1 MGMSNPESE
10 GGPDSVERFAADL
23 RELRLSAGDPKLIAL
38 SERTGVSKS
47 VLSEAFSGRR
57 LPTERT
63 VARVVEDLG
72 GEREAWVA
80 RRFALDPRGTAAIAE
95 SGASPEPASRR
106 FSVLQTL
113 LIAGV
118 AAALAVG
125 GTSVFWA
132 TRAAPV
138 PDAGAPENAEGP
150 YLAAA
155 NGVDPM
161 RTACK
166 DDAIIAASES
176 RLDRQVHVQLL
187 YSNDCMAVWGRVTR
201 YDDRSSGNT
210 LTMQIYPE
218 GDRKS
223 ARAQKRTAEG
233 LQSMYTPMIVEPD
246 VEARV
251 CGAASLTLDGETID
265 LGPELCA

>member
-1 MGMSNPESE
+1 MSIPGSE
-10 GGPDSVERFAADL
+10 HVTDSVERFAADL
-23 RELRLSAGDPKLIAL
+23 RELRLSAGDPKLLAL

-72 GEREAWVA
+72 GDRDAWVS
-80 RRFALDPRGTAAIAE
+80 RRTALDPRGATQPAETLPVAEAAQQA
-95 SGASPEPASRR
+95 RR
-106 FSVLQTL
+106 FSLAQTL
-113 LIAGV
+113 LIA
-118 AAALAVG
+118 AATAVLAVG
-125 GTSVFWA
+125 GTSLFWLNTQSPLA
-132 TRAAPV
+132 EV
-138 PDAGAPENAEGP
+138 GAPENAEGP

-218 GDRKS
+218 GERAS
-223 ARAQKRTAEG
+223 ARAQERTAEG

-246 VEARV
+246 VEARI

>member
-1 MGMSNPESE
+1 MSIPGSE
-10 GGPDSVERFAADL
+10 QITDSVERFAADL
-23 RELRLSAGDPKLIAL
+23 RELRLSAGDPKLLAL

-63 VARVVEDLG
+63 VVRVVEDLG
-72 GEREAWVA
+72 GDRDAWVA
-80 RRFALDPRGTAAIAE
+80 RRTALDPRGVAHAAEAAPEAE
-95 SGASPEPASRR
+95 AAPTGRR
-106 FSVLQTL
+106 FSLGQTL

-118 AAALAVG
+118 TALVAVA
-125 GTSVFWA
+125 GTSLFWLNS
-132 TRAAPV
+132 RAPAAEV
-138 PDAGAPENAEGP
+138 GAPENADGP

-210 LTMQIYPE
+210 LTMRIYPE
-218 GDRKS
+218 GQAES
-223 ARAQKRTAEG
+223 PRAQERTAEG

-246 VEARV
+246 VEARI
-251 CGAASLTLDGETID
+251 CGVASLTLNGETID